1 MLSHQAKRGKC
12 ADWACVCLLT
22 MTLHDRNENI
32 IFHSCLCTVRSF
44 ILQSSPE
51 CQIWTVHLFPALFPA
66 PYNCNSSVFYVTYR
80 LTIVFLLHSHKLTI
94 FMFFF
99 VREND
104 LKRLLS
110 ITLGACYW
118 QCVVEEQTEFTLL
131 DEVKCRWLR
140 HTRKDR
146 FQELLS
152 NYENVCKLRRSV
164 HLYLAYPF

>member
-1 MLSHQAKRGKC
+1 MQWVAMLCCLTKQSEASAQTRLVF
-12 ADWACVCLLT
+12 VCLRWRFTIDTRISFSIHVSVQFFLSSSN
-22 MTLHDRNENI
+22 LPRNARYEPCI
-32 IFHSCLCTVRSF
+32 YFQHFS
-44 ILQSSPE
+44 
-51 CQIWTVHLFPALFPA
+51 PA
-66 PYNCNSSVFYVTYR
+66 PSNCNSSVFYVTYR

-118 QCVVEEQTEFTLL
+118 QCVVEEQTELTLL

-140 HTRKDR
+140 HTRRDR
-146 FQELLS
+146 FLELVIRLEEDCL
-152 NYENVCKLRRSV
+152 NSV
-164 HLYLAYPF
+164 